1 MAGSDQP
8 VHRKTLWRND
18 MTKRFSI
25 FLATAILG
33 TTLMG
38 SAAFAAVPTSDLA
51 TRTFVTIEN
60 PQTVSED
67 PTQPER
73 VHHRRF
79 CLKLN
84 AVLTRLVEQCV
95 ITREQKQRI
104 LDAFNCLPATTD
116 RPATTDP
123 RASTTRSTAT
133 PTTAAN

>member
-1 MAGSDQP
+1 MAN
-8 VHRKTLWRND
+8 L
-18 MTKRFSI
+18 TKRITF

-38 SAAFAAVPTSDLA
+38 SAAFAAVPASDLA
-51 TRTFVTIEN
+51 TVTAVPSETA
-60 PQTVSED
+60 QTVTED
-67 PTQPER
+67 GTQPER
-73 VHHRRF
+73 DHHRRF

-84 AVLTRLVEQCV
+84 AVLTRLVEQGV

-123 RASTTRSTAT
+123 RPSTTDPRPSTTRPTANRTTAT
-133 PTTAAN
+133 N